1 VKPETVRR
9 AITKAE
15 ARTNLFIKSSLFLKD
30 VDNTSIAVLYESR
43 LASER
48 SKKVAT
54 PIPIGPTLSRIGQI
68 FVNVKD
74 LDRAIA
80 FYRDILGMAFL
91 FQAPPGMAFFDC
103 DGIRLMLGVADR
115 PDLDHPASIIYYK
128 VDDIERVYE
137 TFKARGVEFI
147 VKPHLVAPMPD
158 YDLWL
163 ADFRDSE
170 GNLLALMSE
179 VPRRVA

>member
-1 VKPETVRR
+1 MT
-9 AITKAE
+9 A
-15 ARTNLFIKSSLFLKD
+15 
-30 VDNTSIAVLYESR
+30 
-43 LASER
+43 
-48 SKKVAT
+48 
-54 PIPIGPTLSRIGQI
+54 PIPIGPTLSKIGQI

-80 FYRDILGMAFL
+80 FYRDTLGMTFL

-103 DGIRLMLGVADR
+103 DGIRIMLGIADR
-115 PDLDHPASIIYYK
+115 PEIDHPASIIYYK
-128 VDDIERVYE
+128 VDDIEKVYE
-137 TFKARGVEFI
+137 VFHARDVEFI

-170 GNLLALMSE
+170 GNILALMSE
-179 VPRRVA
+179 VPREVA

>member
-1 VKPETVRR
+1 MANAKTQV
-9 AITKAE
+9 I
-15 ARTNLFIKSSLFLKD
+15 NLRYTEGEIIL
-30 VDNTSIAVLYESR
+30 TA
-43 LASER
+43 
-48 SKKVAT
+48 
-54 PIPIGPTLSRIGQI
+54 PIPIGPTLNQIGQI

-80 FYRDILGMAFL
+80 FYRDTLGMTFL
-91 FQAPPGMAFFDC
+91 FTAPPNMAFFDC
-103 DGIRLMLGVADR
+103 GGIRLMLGIADR

-147 VKPHLVAPMPD
+147 IKPHLVAPMPA

-163 ADFRDSE
+163 ADFKDSE
-170 GNLLALMSE
+170 GNFVALMSE
-179 VPRRVA
+179 VPREVA

>member
-1 VKPETVRR
+1 M
-9 AITKAE
+9 
-15 ARTNLFIKSSLFLKD
+15 S
-30 VDNTSIAVLYESR
+30 
-43 LASER
+43 
-48 SKKVAT
+48 T
-54 PIPIGPTLSRIGQI
+54 PTPIGPRLSRIGQI
-68 FVNVKD
+68 FVNVHD

-80 FYRDILGMAFL
+80 FYRDVLGMTFL
-91 FQAPPGMAFFDC
+91 FQAPPNMAFFDC

-115 PDLDHPASIIYYK
+115 PELDHPASIIYYK

-137 TFKARGVEFI
+137 VFKARGVEF
-147 VKPHLVAPMPD
+147 VVPPHLVAPMPT

-179 VPRRVA
+179 VPRQVA

>member
-1 VKPETVRR
+1 LRYTEGEIILT
-9 AITKAE
+9 A
-15 ARTNLFIKSSLFLKD
+15 
-30 VDNTSIAVLYESR
+30 
-43 LASER
+43 
-48 SKKVAT
+48 
-54 PIPIGPTLSRIGQI
+54 PIPIGPTLNQIGQI

-80 FYRDILGMAFL
+80 FYRDTLGMTFL
-91 FQAPPGMAFFDC
+91 FTAPPNMAFFDC
-103 DGIRLMLGVADR
+103 GGIRIMLGIADR

-147 VKPHLVAPMPD
+147 IKPHLVAPMPT

-163 ADFRDSE
+163 ADFKDSE
-170 GNLLALMSE
+170 GNFVALMSE
-179 VPRRVA
+179 IPREVA